1 VKDLGAALE
10 PFGNDKLYLNYLTT
24 GLGDRGVRTAYGAN
38 YERLAML
45 KSKYD
50 PPTSLA
56 PTATFALRDLSDM

>member
-1 VKDLGAALE
+1 MGEGPRRRAGA
-10 PFGNDKLYLNYLTT
+10 FDNDKLYLNYLTK

-50 PPTSLA
+50 LTSFFSSNRNIR
-56 PTATFALRDLSDM
+56 PQGSM